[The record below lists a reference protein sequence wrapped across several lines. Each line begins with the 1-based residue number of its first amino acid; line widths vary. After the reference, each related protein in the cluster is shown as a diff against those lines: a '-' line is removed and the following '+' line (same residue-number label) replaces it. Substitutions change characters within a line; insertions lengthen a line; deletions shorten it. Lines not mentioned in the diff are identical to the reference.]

1 MARSILQGHNV
12 TSVDFNQRM
21 MWTSLRTI
29 VVQETFVSKGIDNHK
44 CLAGPY
50 YKFLMRNSQS
60 TQGTSMTKKVE
71 KMSATNEALVRKL
84 AAAEANIKGAEGTE
98 GTADRAARA
107 VKELER
113 KFDKLN

>member
-1 MARSILQGHNV
+1 
-12 TSVDFNQRM
+12 
-21 MWTSLRTI
+21 
-29 VVQETFVSKGIDNHK
+29 
-44 CLAGPY
+44 
-50 YKFLMRNSQS
+50 
-60 TQGTSMTKKVE
+60 MTKKVE